1 METSYMLICR
11 NGWRIGGGGT
21 QVFPFESPLDTAAA
35 FATLLAKIRS
45 GDLASASELE
55 AVFMPGLCT
64 MLRFRVP
71 QAEIE
76 EKARKILHEV
86 LARIFLDA
94 PAVTHDQ
101 LLGLICDTM
110 HRLAPGTGEPPSSS
124 TIDSRSA
131 AQVLKALIRTTPQER
146 QVLQRYYLD
155 GRTIPQIAAEMQ
167 LDETFIRELI
177 IRLKENLRSW
187 VDQH

>member
-1 METSYMLICR
+1 
-11 NGWRIGGGGT
+11 
-21 QVFPFESPLDTAAA
+21 VFPAKSPLDTAAA
-35 FATLLAKIRS
+35 FVTLLAKIRS
-45 GDLASASELE
+45 GDLASAGELE
-55 AVFMPGLCT
+55 AMFMPGLRT

-86 LARIFLDA
+86 LARLFLDT

-131 AQVLKALIRTTPQER
+131 AQVLKALVRTTPQER
-146 QVLQRYYLD
+146 KVLQRYYLD
-155 GRTIPQIAAEMQ
+155 GRTIPQIAGELQ
-167 LDETFIRELI
+167 LGETFIRELI
-177 IRLKENLRSW
+177 IRLKVDLRSW
-187 VDQH
+187 VDRH